1 MRLAFL
7 LALALGLTPVGAFA
21 AAPPPAKPA
30 VSADAAALDRLYA
43 RLARTPYA
51 DEAVGI
57 LTEIDQM
64 RTQSGS
70 DTADLLLARAQKAR
84 AAADLS
90 LALQLFDAVVDLYP
104 EWSEAWSERAA
115 ARYQSGDVGGAMGDL
130 AQTLKREPRDVGALA
145 GLGAILLDS
154 GNPEAALK
162 VYDRALKLAPAYEP
176 LQEARARAQN
186 MVWSRSP

>member
-1 MRLAFL
+1 MKFAFL
-7 LALALGLTPVGAFA
+7 LALTLGLTPAGALA
-21 AAPPPAKPA
+21 AAPA
-30 VSADAAALDRLYA
+30 SADSAALDKLYA
-43 RLARTPYA
+43 RLAKTPYS

-57 LTEIDQM
+57 LAEIDQL

-84 AAADLS
+84 AAANLP
-90 LALQLFDAVVDLYP
+90 LALQLFDAVVDLDP
-104 EWSEAWSERAA
+104 EWSEAWSERAS

-154 GNPEAALK
+154 GYPEAALK

-176 LQEARARAQN
+176 LQEAHARAQT